1 MEQLEPFLDD
11 LASSAPVPGGG
22 SAAAVTAAMGAALL
36 AMVSNLTLGK
46 KRYADVQDRAERTRG
61 EAMALLDH
69 ARRLSE
75 EDSEAYGRVSAAL
88 ALPRSTDSEMTERR
102 TRVQSALKHAAQ
114 PPLETMQVAADVA
127 RLAAE
132 LVSFGNR
139 SAITDIGSAALL
151 AGAAHAA
158 ARLNV
163 LANLTAIRDDDWKAS
178 FVERLNEVPDPRPS
192 VEDVQEQ
199 VQRAL
204 DAG

>member
-1 MEQLEPFLDD
+1 
-11 LASSAPVPGGG
+11 
-22 SAAAVTAAMGAALL
+22 
-36 AMVSNLTLGK
+36 
-46 KRYADVQDRAERTRG
+46 
-61 EAMALLDH
+61 
-69 ARRLSE
+69 
-75 EDSEAYGRVSAAL
+75 
-88 ALPRSTDSEMTERR
+88 
-102 TRVQSALKHAAQ
+102 
-114 PPLETMQVAADVA
+114 MQVAADVA